1 MTENDFVI
9 ILSHNPNTV
18 GRLVK
23 HGYIFDLMFL
33 RAHPRRAGKYSA
45 YRTPFVPVNDR
56 RFVAGLHKISFGY
69 VSLSYTCTNRGIE
82 MVLSMR
88 FSCLPEIT
96 LLEIA

>member
-1 MTENDFVI
+1 M
-9 ILSHNPNTV
+9 
-18 GRLVK
+18 
-23 HGYIFDLMFL
+23 
-33 RAHPRRAGKYSA
+33 
-45 YRTPFVPVNDR
+45 PVNDR